1 MADPC
6 YTCPV
11 DPVRRIQLFGFSNTG
26 GRSGSPFR
34 EKKDFKEAD
43 TISMLPKGEDEML
56 VQYIEEN
63 LGGKIP
69 AIYQESLGRV
79 QIADEDSP
87 AS

>member
-1 MADPC
+1 MKMKMRTRTP
-6 YTCPV
+6 
-11 DPVRRIQLFGFSNTG
+11 
-26 GRSGSPFR
+26 
-34 EKKDFKEAD
+34 FKEAD

-69 AIYQESLGRV
+69 AIYQVSLGRV

>member
-1 MADPC
+1 MKMKMRMRTP
-6 YTCPV
+6 
-11 DPVRRIQLFGFSNTG
+11 
-26 GRSGSPFR
+26 
-34 EKKDFKEAD
+34 FKEAD

>member
-1 MADPC
+1 
-6 YTCPV
+6 
-11 DPVRRIQLFGFSNTG
+11 
-26 GRSGSPFR
+26 
-34 EKKDFKEAD
+34 
-43 TISMLPKGEDEML
+43 MLPKGEDEML

-69 AIYQESLGRV
+69 AIYQEPLGRV